1 MWNSLFVILK
11 IYKNFKTKSRK
22 KINLSLIM
30 YLQSSLKT
38 KRSML
43 FKTLLRDFLFAGVS
57 ECLRGFPSSTGGKEP
72 TY

>member
-1 MWNSLFVILK
+1 MELSFCNSENLQK
-11 IYKNFKTKSRK
+11 FKTKSRK

-30 YLQSSLKT
+30 CLQSSLKT

-43 FKTLLRDFLFAGVS
+43 FITLLSDFLFAGVS
-57 ECLRGFPSSTGGKEP
+57 EGLREFTGSTSGKEP

>member
-1 MWNSLFVILK
+1 MWNSLVILK

-43 FKTLLRDFLFAGVS
+43 FKTLLRDFLFAEG
-57 ECLRGFPSSTGGKEP
+57 LRGFPGSTSGKTNLLMQE
-72 TY
+72 T

>member
-57 ECLRGFPSSTGGKEP
+57 ERLRGFPGSTGGKEP

>member
-1 MWNSLFVILK
+1 MWNSLFAILK
-11 IYKNFKTKSRK
+11 IYNNFKTKSRK

-43 FKTLLRDFLFAGVS
+43 FITLLRDFLFAGMS
-57 ECLRGFPSSTGGKEP
+57 EGLRRFAGSTGGKEP